1 MSNKTK
7 RILTEKEQSFLD
19 HLSNPE
25 NKGDI
30 KRCMTLAGYSPNSSS
45 TQIVSQLH
53 EEIIEVASKL
63 ISSQAVKSVFAL
75 SDIIDSKGGGM
86 GGSNI
91 IKAASTLL
99 DRAGL
104 HKKEE
109 SVTLDVG
116 KGIVILP
123 AKSQETIPDEG
134 SQDES

>member
-1 MSNKTK
+1 MTNKTK

-19 HLSNPE
+19 HLSDPA

-30 KRCMTLAGYSPNSSS
+30 KQCMILAGYSSNSSS
-45 TQIVSQLH
+45 TQIVNQLH

-123 AKSQETIPDEG
+123 AKTKESIPDEA
-134 SQDES
+134 